1 MVLGTF
7 LVLSLDDS
15 RCMCA
20 GCLSTL
26 GFSARMKVGG
36 LEVDLLYVLFIY
48 LFIYLG
54 FLKDSACCVVVVV
67 VVGRGNVSCREDLA
81 MLV

>member
-48 LFIYLG
+48 LFRLFERFG
-54 FLKDSACCVVVVV
+54 VLCCCCCCCCWTRKCFLPGRLSD
-67 VVGRGNVSCREDLA
+67 VGVD
-81 MLV
+81 